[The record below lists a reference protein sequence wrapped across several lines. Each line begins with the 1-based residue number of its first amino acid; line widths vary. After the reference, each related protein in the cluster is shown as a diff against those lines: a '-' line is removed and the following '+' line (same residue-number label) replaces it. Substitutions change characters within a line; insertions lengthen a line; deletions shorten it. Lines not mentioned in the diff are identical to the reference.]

1 MQTTQVSVG
10 PIASASANCICLS
23 QTPSAGNLL
32 INGALASGGVATLD
46 VQRRVLITTV
56 ADETGKTF
64 TVSGTNSTGNLISQT
79 VDGPNASTVAT
90 TISFKTVTS
99 VSISAGAAGAVTV
112 GTNTVA
118 DSVWVRFDDF
128 APNYISVNCVTSGT
142 VNYTVQTT
150 LDDPNDAT
158 SPVAAGSVSFQNALD
173 TNLVS
178 QSSAK
183 SGGIQYAPT
192 FARVVLNSGT
202 GSVRGTF
209 LQSSNG
215 PI

>member
-1 MQTTQVSVG
+1 MQPISVTVG
-10 PIASASANCICLS
+10 PIAAASANNICLT
-23 QTPSAGNLL
+23 QTPTSSLT

-46 VQRRVLITTV
+46 VQRRVLITTT
-56 ADETGKTF
+56 ADESAKTF
-64 TVSGTNSTGNLISQT
+64 TITGTNWAGNTISQT
-79 VDGPNASTVAT
+79 IAGPNATTGAT

-99 VSISAGAAGAVTV
+99 ITISAAAAGSLTV
-112 GTNTVA
+112 GTNGVA
-118 DSVWVRFDDF
+118 DSPWVRFDDF
-128 APNYISVNCVTSGT
+128 APNYVSVACTTSGT
-142 VNYTVQTT
+142 ANWTVQLT
-150 LDDPNDAT
+150 LDDPNDPQT
-158 SPVAAGSVSFQNALD
+158 PVSAGSMTFQNATD

-178 QSSAK
+178 QAAANR
-183 SGGIQYAPT
+183 GGLQYAPT